1 MPELPTDVI
10 EEAER
15 LTRLAREASE
25 ENERDAYLTRRA
37 ELLDDEEFEPRVRS
51 EDSREVLVLHPTE
64 WLDDGTIRPDQIED
78 TDRAVEIPLTGPGD
92 PDDWEAVHEHNAAV
106 VEQLRENHGEL
117 HADNARALADFMEN
131 HYARPI
137 ESATAAELAEF
148 RTEYYPRNVWPTEE
162 QREIVERSIE
172 IVFETTDRRVP
183 EY

>member
-106 VEQLRENHGEL
+106 VEQIRENHGEP

>member
-1 MPELPTDVI
+1 MPELPTEVI

-15 LTRLAREASE
+15 LTRLTREASA
-25 ENERDAYLTRRA
+25 ENEREAYLSKRE
-37 ELLDDEEFEPRVRS
+37 ELLDDEAFEARVRS

-64 WLDDGTIRPDQIED
+64 WVDGGTIRRDRIED

-92 PDDWEAVHEHNAAV
+92 PDDWETVHRHNEDV
-106 VEQLRENHGEL
+106 VERVRANHGDL
-117 HADNARALADFMEN
+117 HGDNARALADFMEN

-137 ESATAAELAEF
+137 ESATAAELGEF

-162 QREIVERSIE
+162 QREIVDRSIE